1 MPASVALP
9 TLAWGSPASAHHAL
23 LVHGL
28 GSSGAL
34 MWRFGTALA
43 EAGWYAVAVDLRG
56 HGLAPRALDYTI
68 AAYAADVS
76 QTVPDSGGAWDLV
89 VGHSLGGASATLA
102 AAERPEWARRLVL
115 VDPALYLLPADRAV
129 IERSQQ
135 DAFDSPTIEEVRA
148 AHPHWHPQ
156 DVELKAQAA
165 QLASPWAIEQTLQQN
180 PDWNVTDAAARLAVP
195 THVIASDPAV
205 YSLFT
210 GPHADAVLAGNA
222 RITRSI
228 VAGAGHSPHRDRPE
242 ATVTALCEALA

>member
-9 TLAWGSPASAHHAL
+9 TLEWGSPSSAHHAL

-34 MWRFGTALA
+34 MWRFATALA
-43 EAGWYAVAVDLRG
+43 EAGWHAVAVDLRG

-68 AAYAADVS
+68 AAYAADLAGTTPPS
-76 QTVPDSGGAWDLV
+76 GAWDLV

-102 AAERPEWARRLVL
+102 SADDAQWATRLVL
-115 VDPALYLLPADRAV
+115 VDPALYLLPADRAIV
-129 IERSQQ
+129 ERSQQ
-135 DAFDSPTIEEVRA
+135 DAFDSPSAEEVRA

-156 DVELKAQAA
+156 DIELKAQAA
-165 QLASPWAIEQTLQQN
+165 QLASPWAIEQTLEQN
-180 PDWNVTDAAARLAVP
+180 PDWDVTDAAARLTVP

-210 GPHADAVLAGNA
+210 GDRADEVLAANA

-228 VAGAGHSPHRDRPE
+228 VVGAGHSPHRDRPE
-242 ATVTALCEALA
+242 ATIAALREALA

>member
-9 TLAWGSPASAHHAL
+9 TLAWGSPSSARHAL

-43 EAGWYAVAVDLRG
+43 EAGWHAVAVDLRG

-68 AAYAADVS
+68 AAYAADLADTASVS
-76 QTVPDSGGAWDLV
+76 GTWDLV

-102 AAERPEWARRLVL
+102 SAENPEWTKRLVL
-115 VDPALYLLPADRAV
+115 VDPALYLLPADRAIV
-129 IERSQQ
+129 ERSQQ
-135 DAFDSPTIEEVRA
+135 DAFDSPTAEEVRA

-165 QLASPWAIEQTLQQN
+165 QLASPWAIEQTLAQN
-180 PDWNVTDAAARLAVP
+180 PEWDVTDAAARLVVP
-195 THVIASDPAV
+195 TRVIASDPSV

-210 GPHADAVLAGNA
+210 GSRADEVLVANP
-222 RITRSI
+222 RISRAI
-228 VAGAGHSPHRDRPE
+228 VTGAGHSPHRDRPE
-242 ATVTALCEALA
+242 STVEALREALG